1 MSLLLNG
8 SRTLTIAG
16 TTLQCVEIYT
26 GESYTIPVDFKTS
39 NNIPIDCTGW
49 ALSTSAKFYR
59 GVVAYPN
66 ASTAT
71 ISNLTL
77 LTQQPSIGSGTYD
90 DQLEAAFVDVTHG
103 KAYMYIPAN
112 LANGTGSPNP
122 TPIPDLTDAD
132 SVLVIVTLTIT
143 RTDDVSGLVDI
154 SREPIGFI
162 VRYQ

>member
-26 GESYTIPVDFKTS
+26 GESYTIPVEFKAS
-39 NNIPIDCTGW
+39 NGIALNCSGW

-59 GVVAYPN
+59 GVVTYPN
-66 ASTAT
+66 SSTAS
-71 ISNLTL
+71 ISGLTKI
-77 LTQQPSIGSGTYD
+77 TPQPSIGSGNYSSGLTASYTNASNG
-90 DQLEAAFVDVTHG
+90 Q
-103 KAYMYIPAN
+103 AYLYIPAN
-112 LANGTGSPNP
+112 LADGTGSPDP
-122 TPIPDLTDAD
+122 TPLPDLTDTD
-132 SVLVIVTLTIT
+132 SVLVIVTLKIT
-143 RTDDVSGLVDI
+143 RTDTLSGLTDI